1 MGCFNHKG
9 NFSNLPITYGDRIVV
24 IVGVRPTKKTYIG
37 QELDDFSPGHSFVPI
52 SVPIRGE
59 YNDYGGIENIDRTPA
74 IDELEKFFSME
85 TTKLVDLAERT
96 CCGCEDQMED
106 ENEIA
111 KEVLQTILNHS
122 GYTDTELTLTYI
134 MEHEKIFDH
143 IVSIANPKK
152 KDRYFWRIPHEYIEA
167 LGYKK
172 NQIGEENAY
181 PIIRWEHDTLPTL
194 KERCYVWLENEFDE
208 MGKTS
213 HTIAELCKKIG
224 CDVPKEFD
232 ETFLECAFKEDCE
245 VMTQEKRE
253 KMLFDYYRSLVG
265 KTGKN
270 GVFTQE
276 DVDKLIEDYKNHTPE
291 KKENDLSILDFI
303 SPIRSHEK
311 YSFKRHS
318 MGWGLFY
325 YRDGMGMTN
334 CILSQFG
341 FYDEHLKPE
350 YMKEVVETAA
360 LLDGLHTLELTWGVT
375 NYYRQD
381 VDYNAHI
388 NFLKECLSLVEEKKE
403 KFDEE
408 YDED

>member
-37 QELDDFSPGHSFVPI
+37 QELDNFSPGHSFVPI

-59 YNDYGGIENIDRTPA
+59 YNDYGGIENIDRTQA

-111 KEVLQTILNHS
+111 KEVLKTILDHS

-152 KDRYFWRIPHEYIEA
+152 KDRYFWRIPHEYVEA
-167 LGYKK
+167 LGYRK
-172 NQIGEENAY
+172 NQLGEENSY
-181 PIIRWEHDTLPTL
+181 PVIRWEHDTLPTL
-194 KERCYVWLENEFDE
+194 KERCYIWLENEFDD

-213 HTIAELCKKIG
+213 HTLAQLCEKIG
-224 CDVPKEFD
+224 CDVPEEFE
-232 ETFLECAFKEDCE
+232 ETFFESIFKKECDL
-245 VMTQEKRE
+245 MNPEKRE
-253 KMLFDYYRSLVG
+253 QMLFDYYRSLVG
-265 KTGKN
+265 QTGKN
-270 GVFTQE
+270 GVFTE
-276 DVDKLIEDYKNHTPE
+276 EMVKDLIEDYKKKTNEE
-291 KKENDLSILDFI
+291 KIEELDVLDFI
-303 SPIRSHEK
+303 RPSVDDER

-318 MGWGLFY
+318 YGHGLFY

-341 FYDEHLKPE
+341 FYEEHLKPE

-360 LLDGLHTLELTWGVT
+360 LIDGLYTLQMTWGVT
-375 NYYRQD
+375 NYYRQY
-381 VDYNAHI
+381 VDYDQHL
-388 NFLKECLSLVEEKKE
+388 NFLEKCIEIVKEKKA
-403 KFDEE
+403 EE
-408 YDED
+408 EE